1 LNRRG
6 EDLLVYCDNEQGTVT
21 KKSKQ
26 VCQYLGTWYHVK
38 YNPQRHLFA
47 LGEQYLELH
56 NTDVLLPTEENAIA
70 FAQAYFKLEQ
80 TKEETSEESIEEEL
94 DINRH
99 IQLTP
104 IEPTENTQNMA
115 TQLQTAIAGTSGI
128 QQAQQLPVN
137 PINPAGQACLPVAPA
152 TVVAVM
158 ATPESIKDIFDRTF
172 RRKGPGGPG
181 GPPGGSGGPPGG
193 PGGPTGNTGP
203 PIPQN
208 PIVQPQ
214 DARPMGSLPQI
225 FDGSRE
231 KAQGFIEE
239 VKGYL

>member
-1 LNRRG
+1 
-6 EDLLVYCDNEQGTVT
+6 
-21 KKSKQ
+21 
-26 VCQYLGTWYHVK
+26 
-38 YNPQRHLFA
+38 
-47 LGEQYLELH
+47 
-56 NTDVLLPTEENAIA
+56 
-70 FAQAYFKLEQ
+70 
-80 TKEETSEESIEEEL
+80 
-94 DINRH
+94 
-99 IQLTP
+99 
-104 IEPTENTQNMA
+104 MA
-115 TQLQTAIAGTSGI
+115 TQLQTAIAGTSGM

-137 PINPAGQACLPVAPA
+137 PVNPAGQACLPAAPA
-152 TVVAVM
+152 TAIAAT

-181 GPPGGSGGPPGG
+181 GPPGGPGGPPGG

-239 VKGYL
+239 VKGYLRLNNGVTGFTSPRTKIALVLTLIKGTEVEEWAKDMGTMLDQLGLADNIPAL